1 MTNPMLEKLRPS
13 QNLLSALQRSQNP
26 KEFIESTIANNP
38 QVNDLIQAYGNG
50 DARTAFYSLAQAK
63 GQDPEKIIQAL
74 KNIK

>member
-1 MTNPMLEKLRPS
+1 MTNPILEKLRPS

-26 KEFIESTIANNP
+26 REFIESTIANNP
-38 QVNDLIQAYGNG
+38 QVNDLIRTYGNG
-50 DARTAFYSLAQAK
+50 DAKTAFYALAQAK